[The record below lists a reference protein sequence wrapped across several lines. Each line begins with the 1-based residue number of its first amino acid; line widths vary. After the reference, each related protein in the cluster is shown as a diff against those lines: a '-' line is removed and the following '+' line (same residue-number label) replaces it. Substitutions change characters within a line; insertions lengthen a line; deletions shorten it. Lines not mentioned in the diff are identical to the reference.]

1 MSGWQ
6 RIWRSVFVKFSA
18 AFIVVGLIPLFA
30 LSLFSLQTFTDHVE
44 RNTNN
49 NMEQMVLFM
58 GYNLDNLFS
67 DYDKVSKLMYYGSSN
82 LETQGA
88 SSNRSISVN
97 EEERINEMSIDDFLT
112 TVLYSDNFIR
122 NAYFVRSKDNKLYS
136 QTKDNKSFLPDA
148 LPLEDWKIPLKVQ
161 PKQLAI
167 FPVHEESYYKNSKI
181 RVMTLGRNLIDT
193 AGLITSTPKIVGTL
207 YFDVDIAVFVNL
219 FREMRLG
226 NKDELYVLDANNSV
240 YYTNK
245 DMEEDQVFIS
255 EASNRKVL
263 VLSEEVPFL
272 KGQVVV
278 RVSKSDLYEQLT
290 SIRSTVYT
298 AIVICALVLVVM
310 GIWFSRRLSSPIMS
324 VIKQMIRVESGHLES
339 NLVVKNQDEIGRL
352 AHGFNR
358 MVDRLRSFIND
369 AYVAEIK
376 QKQAEL
382 NALKSQIRPHYLY
395 NTLEVI
401 RMNAVHN
408 DDNEV
413 ADMILSLS
421 NQLKYVIDYGEEWV
435 TIRRELEHL
444 KDYFYII
451 KVRFEN
457 RIELRCDVADPVDL
471 DWSML
476 KLSLQPIVENA
487 IQHGIRPKGGKG
499 TVWVTIETLED
510 MLGITVY
517 DDGVGID
524 SDTLERLN
532 SMLHDPKAPS
542 KNVGMKNVHE
552 RIRVVCGEPY
562 GLNISSREHVGT
574 SVRLLIPIR
583 KGGDL
588 HDDTSHSGG

>member
-1 MSGWQ
+1 MN
-6 RIWRSVFVKFSA
+6 V
-18 AFIVVGLIPLFA
+18 
-30 LSLFSLQTFTDHVE
+30 
-44 RNTNN
+44 
-49 NMEQMVLFM
+49 
-58 GYNLDNLFS
+58 
-67 DYDKVSKLMYYGSSN
+67 
-82 LETQGA
+82 
-88 SSNRSISVN
+88 
-97 EEERINEMSIDDFLT
+97 EERINEMSINDFLT
-112 TVLYSDNFIR
+112 TVLYSDTFIR
-122 NAYFVRSKDNKLYS
+122 NAYFVRSMDNKLYS

-148 LPLEDWKIPLKVQ
+148 LPLGDWAIPLKEN
-161 PKQLAI
+161 PKHLAI
-167 FPVHEESYYKNSKI
+167 FPVHEETYYKNSKI
-181 RVMTLGRNLIDT
+181 RVMTVGRNLIDT
-193 AGLITSTPKIVGTL
+193 SGLITATPKIVGTL
-207 YFDVDIAVFVNL
+207 YFDVDVAVFENL
-219 FREMRLG
+219 FRELRLG
-226 NKDELYVLDANNSV
+226 DKDELFVLDADNSV
-240 YYTNK
+240 YYSNK
-245 DMEEDQVFIS
+245 EIKEDKVFLPETS
-255 EASNRKVL
+255 DRQLL

-278 RVSKSDLYEQLT
+278 RVSKGDLYEQLT
-290 SIRSTVYT
+290 SIRSTVYM
-298 AIVICALVLVVM
+298 AILICALALIVM

-324 VIKQMIRVESGHLES
+324 VIKQMIRVESGNLES
-339 NLVVKNQDEIGRL
+339 GLVVKSQDEIGRL

-358 MVDRLRSFIND
+358 MVERLKSFIND

-457 RIELRCDVADPVDL
+457 RIELRCDVADHVDL

-499 TVWVTIETLED
+499 TVWVTIETVED

-517 DDGVGID
+517 DDGVGMD
-524 SDTLERLN
+524 SDTLERLHA
-532 SMLHDPKAPS
+532 MLQDPKAPS

-552 RIRVVCGEPY
+552 RIRAVCGEPY
-562 GLNISSREHVGT
+562 GLNVSSREHVGT

-583 KGGDL
+583 KGVEEHGDS
-588 HDDTSHSGG
+588 SHSGG